1 MNNMKLHLVFMKI
14 LEDFSK
20 LSHCV
25 SKKVAAIA
33 VKDGRIIATGINGTA
48 PGYINCDDIFDEN
61 NFDRETHHQFSNTYE
76 IHAEMNLILYAAKN
90 GISLNNSTIYCNL
103 MPCWNC
109 IKHISVTGIKNI
121 IYSSKYDMLSENDEA
136 SIIEYCKKLN
146 INLIQLNISEMDDNN
161 NDK

>member
-1 MNNMKLHLVFMKI
+1 MNDMKLHLVFMKI
-14 LEDFSK
+14 LMEFAS

-25 SKKVAAIA
+25 SKKVSAIA

-48 PGYINCDDIFDEN
+48 PGYINCDDIFNES
-61 NFDRETHHQFSNTYE
+61 NFDRELHHNFSNTYE

-90 GISLNNSTIYCNL
+90 GISLNNCTLYCNL

-121 IYSSKYDMLSENDEA
+121 YYLSKYDRITKDDEA
-136 SIIEYCKKLN
+136 SILEYCNKVN
-146 INLIQLNISEMDDNN
+146 INLIHLNFI
-161 NDK
+161 